1 MSSHPSGFKFG
12 SNVVVRNGSYNRN
25 MHQGQ
30 NNQRWKEPRGSDQ
43 PFRQQHLPRYHGQ
56 RPSYNACQD
65 NSYGG
70 PLRDKPP
77 PPNYYGQEPFQGAY
91 QDDEYG
97 GPTPL

>member
-1 MSSHPSGFKFG
+1 MSSHPRRFEFG
-12 SNVVVRNGSYNRN
+12 SNIVERNGSYNRN

-56 RPSYNACQD
+56 RPFYNACQD

-70 PLRDKPP
+70 PLRDNPP
-77 PPNYYGQEPFQGAY
+77 PPVYYGQEQIGRAHV
-91 QDDEYG
+91 
-97 GPTPL
+97 